1 MARLASQAKMGYYP
15 TPPGIVEHIKQALVL
30 PGPGNYRFLDT
41 CCGEG
46 EALAQLTHDLGNEE
60 TILETY
66 GIELDEGRYKA
77 SAQKIHKVLWGDALE
92 EISVS
97 SRAFSLLF
105 LNPPYDWDDGQR
117 LEAKFLEAHLRFL
130 ALQGWLVFVIPHR
143 ALTSV
148 ASILTNKFAE
158 LSIYAFPDPDYEV
171 FKQLVIVGRRSPGK
185 DSAEQKQRIIQL
197 GSMPAPDAWE
207 ALPKT
212 DEMSPGSLVLPPSP
226 NIRLIWSSE
235 RLDMLKSAAVV
246 RKSPAWKDLEAVT
259 AAKTLNDLRPL
270 APLRHG
276 HLAMLLA
283 GGMMD
288 GEVEANGRRLI
299 IKGSVRKRV
308 DSQVETTETH
318 VVETHTE
325 RFEIVIRAIDV
336 EKQEIIAIN

>member
-30 PGPGNYRFLDT
+30 PGPGTYRFLDT

-46 EALAQLTHDLGNEE
+46 EALAQLTHGLSSPE
-60 TILETY
+60 IIVETY
-66 GIELDEGRYKA
+66 GFELDESRYKA
-77 SAQKIHKVLWGDALE
+77 SAQKLHNVLWGDALNE
-92 EISVS
+92 MFVS
-97 SRAFSLLF
+97 SKAFSLLF

-117 LEAKFLEAHLRFL
+117 LEALFLEAHLRFL

-148 ASILTNKFAE
+148 TGILTNKFAD
-158 LSIYAFPDPDYEV
+158 LSIFAFPEPDFAA
-171 FKQLVIVGRRSPGK
+171 FKQLVIVGRRWPVR
-185 DSAEQKQRIIQL
+185 DSDEQKNRILQL

-226 NIRLIWSSE
+226 DMRLIWSSE
-235 RLDMLKSAAVV
+235 RLDMMKAAAVV

-325 RFEIVIRAIDV
+325 RFEIVIRAIDPG
-336 EKQEIIAIN
+336 KQEIFAIK